1 MKNLK
6 TETKKRIY
14 NRIIKLVNFI
24 DNLQKDSSI

>member
-1 MKNLK
+1 MENLK
-6 TETKKRIY
+6 TETKRRIY